1 MAKKV
6 KNDEQYS
13 AKHIT
18 SLTPKEHLKRKLN
31 LTFGRELGDEDY
43 PFSSQKSVAIRELQ
57 DNSVGE
63 LIRKFGDRIKV
74 TFYNDGSIEV
84 QDNGRGLPTDTTVDA
99 FGKKVS
105 GFIITLGTLQSG
117 ENLGENSSGGKS
129 TSQNGLGAS
138 ATVALSS
145 RFDIK
150 VFRNKKIYSL
160 SFKDGDPGFFDGD
173 TIDSPFTELKD
184 LEFIKEEK
192 DNRSKEEKAKFP
204 KGTIVR
210 SWLDPKVFSSPYP
223 VDVDDLILR
232 LKGTAF
238 LLPGTYIEIE
248 NHLRE
253 DENGN
258 VQHETYHFEEG
269 IAQLVEYNSTG
280 NKLSDTIDI
289 KTVGEYQEKNATRY
303 DKKSKAIVH
312 ENATR
317 TVDIELSLAYND
329 SYSYSIDSYVNT
341 IRTRL
346 GGVHVTAFEKALVQ
360 AFNERL
366 DSMKS
371 VRTAKDPV
379 PIIEDYKEGLT
390 AVLSVYVTDPLY
402 TSQIKEELSGKEVQK
417 AIQKA
422 LYAELSEFANANKNL
437 NTMKIIGEKVMTAA
451 RNRQLAQEQKELKRE
466 KSRLSS
472 SNNTMPHKLV
482 DCEYTHEPHS
492 ELYIVEGDSALG
504 GLKAARDSSF
514 QALLPIRGKM
524 INPLKESKKKV
535 FANQEVQDFIKV
547 LGAGVEENFDL
558 DLARYQ
564 RIIIAADA
572 DVDGGQI
579 VCLVTLNLYKL
590 FPQLFEA
597 GRVFKTN
604 TPLFVLKPK
613 NKSKKKDEI
622 LYAFTNEQ
630 FEQIRKR
637 IDLSKYEVT
646 RNKGLGEAGPEVLAE
661 TAMNPETRVLTK
673 IVIDDVEK
681 AEKWFNIAMG
691 PDTDVRKTWIES
703 NQIDFAEE

>member
-74 TFYNDGSIEV
+74 TFYKDGSIEV